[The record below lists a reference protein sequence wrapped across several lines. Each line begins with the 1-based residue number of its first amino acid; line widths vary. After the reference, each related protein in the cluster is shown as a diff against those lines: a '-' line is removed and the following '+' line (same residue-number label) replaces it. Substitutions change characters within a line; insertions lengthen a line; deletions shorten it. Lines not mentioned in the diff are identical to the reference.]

1 MPSDPKVSIVIPVYN
16 GSNYLREAIDS
27 ALAQTYKNIEV
38 IVVNDGS
45 RDDGKTEEISGSY
58 GNRIRYL
65 YKDNGGVATALNLG
79 IREMTGEYF
88 SWLSHDDVFS
98 QQRIEEDINLFKA
111 NPDAR
116 ISFCKLAFIN
126 GQGQILRKNSVPVK
140 KITNPREALM
150 LGGVNF
156 CSMTIHASC
165 FRKVGLFNEKNKTM
179 QDTEMSLRL
188 ANYFPYYHNEKA
200 YVYIREHDQKGTITL
215 KAINEM
221 DRLAFAEYIH
231 DNFSLND
238 FFPDIKNKKLLS
250 EAWEWL
256 GNVFFYF
263 GANKYAVECYDK
275 SFTMRKR
282 YFCKTRLKYIVGHSK
297 PTYSLYKHC
306 TKMFAELKH
315 KNLFKWTG

>member
-88 SWLSHDDVFS
+88 SWLSHDDFFS
-98 QQRIEEDINLFKA
+98 QNRIEEDMKLFSA
-111 NPDAR
+111 NPEAK
-116 ISFCKLAFIN
+116 ISFCKSTFIDP
-126 GQGQILRKNSVPVK
+126 QGRILREKPIPFNKVL
-140 KITNPREALM
+140 NPREVL
-150 LGGVNF
+150 LTGGLDF
-156 CSMTIHASC
+156 CSMTVHASC
-165 FRKVGLFNEKNKTM
+165 FERIGLFNEMNKTM
-179 QDTEMSLRL
+179 QDVEMSLRL
-188 ANYFPYYHNEKA
+188 SRFFPCYHNKNA
-200 YVYIREHDQKGTITL
+200 CVYRREHNQRGTNIL
-215 KAINEM
+215 KATNEM
-221 DRLAFAEYIH
+221 DRLTFAEYIH
-231 DNFSLND
+231 DNFSLHD
-238 FFPDIKNKKLLS
+238 FFPDIESKKLPS

-256 GNVFFYF
+256 GNVYFYF

-275 SFTMRKR
+275 SFTLRKR
-282 YFCKTRLKYIVGHSK
+282 YFCKTRLKYIMGYFK
-297 PTYSLYKHC
+297 PTYSLFKYVR
-306 TKMFAELKH
+306 KMFAELKH